1 MDGIVLLQAECK
13 ILLLF
18 GLGMLLKKLQLT
30 NAEADQFLS
39 DLLMNVLMPMNI
51 FVSFYQSMS
60 LEELS
65 TCGWLVPAGAL
76 VMAVVMLCARL
87 IPASVP
93 LARRRITE
101 YCMLISN
108 GSMVGIPL
116 VESMYGPTGVFYANM
131 FMVSTRILSN
141 ISGQYYFDTSSH
153 GNGVKQGLKN
163 FVRVLTGREFRGVLA
178 HTFTYLGLYLPLI
191 MAASVGEALI
201 LNKSFRGHGLFRTV
215 CYTPVITSWVA
226 AAVVWQWVLSGKYG
240 LLNQMLA
247 AVGIQGPAW
256 LSSATWAMPGIVLA
270 SVWKDTG
277 YYALMVLAA
286 LKSIDPG
293 YYEAADLDGASGA
306 RKFFSITLPLI
317 SPTLFLLIVI
327 NIIYGLQVFDSVLIM
342 TDGGPGGATT
352 VFLERIYKYA
362 FVQYKMGMAS
372 TYACI
377 LFVVL
382 LLFTAVQF
390 WMQKRWVNYDA

>member
-60 LEELS
+60 VEELS
-65 TCGWLVPAGAL
+65 SCGWLVPAGAL
-76 VMAVVMLCARL
+76 VVAVVMLCARL

-93 LARRRITE
+93 LARRRIAE

-163 FVRVLTGREFRGVLA
+163 FVRNPLNISMALGFLLNLLKVPVAVPVMGTCSSLA
-178 HTFTYLGLYLPLI
+178 ACMSP
-191 MAASVGEALI
+191 MAMILVGSTL
-201 LNKSFRGHGLFRTV
+201 LDTFRTV
-215 CYTPVITSWVA
+215 SLSQIFSGQVLGVSLFRLMASPYITLAACRLLGVQGVQCA
-226 AAVVWQWVLSGKYG
+226 AAVLINAAPVVNTATIYCQKYHGDMGFTNACVFVSTMLSF
-240 LLNQMLA
+240 
-247 AVGIQGPAW
+247 VTFW
-256 LSSATWAMPGIVLA
+256 LI
-270 SVWKDTG
+270 
-277 YYALMVLAA
+277 
-286 LKSIDPG
+286 
-293 YYEAADLDGASGA
+293 
-306 RKFFSITLPLI
+306 RF
-317 SPTLFLLIVI
+317 
-327 NIIYGLQVFDSVLIM
+327 
-342 TDGGPGGATT
+342 
-352 VFLERIYKYA
+352 
-362 FVQYKMGMAS
+362 
-372 TYACI
+372 
-377 LFVVL
+377 
-382 LLFTAVQF
+382 
-390 WMQKRWVNYDA
+390 

>member
-60 LEELS
+60 VEELS
-65 TCGWLVPAGAL
+65 SCGWLVPAGAL
-76 VMAVVMLCARL
+76 VVAVVMLCARL

-93 LARRRITE
+93 LARRRIAE

-163 FVRVLTGREFRGVLA
+163 FVRNHLNISMALGFLLNLLKVPVAVPVMGTCSSLA
-178 HTFTYLGLYLPLI
+178 ACMSP
-191 MAASVGEALI
+191 MAMILVGSTL
-201 LNKSFRGHGLFRTV
+201 LDTFRTV
-215 CYTPVITSWVA
+215 SLSQIFSGQVLGVSLFRLLASPYITLAACRLLGVQGVQCA
-226 AAVVWQWVLSGKYG
+226 AAVLINAAPVVNTATIYCQKYHGDMGFTNACVFVSTMLSF
-240 LLNQMLA
+240 
-247 AVGIQGPAW
+247 VTFW
-256 LSSATWAMPGIVLA
+256 LI
-270 SVWKDTG
+270 
-277 YYALMVLAA
+277 
-286 LKSIDPG
+286 
-293 YYEAADLDGASGA
+293 
-306 RKFFSITLPLI
+306 RF
-317 SPTLFLLIVI
+317 
-327 NIIYGLQVFDSVLIM
+327 
-342 TDGGPGGATT
+342 
-352 VFLERIYKYA
+352 
-362 FVQYKMGMAS
+362 
-372 TYACI
+372 
-377 LFVVL
+377 
-382 LLFTAVQF
+382 
-390 WMQKRWVNYDA
+390 

>member
-60 LEELS
+60 VEELS
-65 TCGWLVPAGAL
+65 SCGWLVPAGAL
-76 VMAVVMLCARL
+76 VVAVVMLCARL
-87 IPASVP
+87 IPASVS
-93 LARRRITE
+93 LARRRIAE

-163 FVRVLTGREFRGVLA
+163 FVRNPLNISMALGFLLNLLKVPVAVPVMGTCSSLA
-178 HTFTYLGLYLPLI
+178 ACMSP
-191 MAASVGEALI
+191 MAMILVGSTL
-201 LNKSFRGHGLFRTV
+201 LDTFRTV
-215 CYTPVITSWVA
+215 SLSQIFSGQVLGVSLFRLLASPYITLAACRLLGVQGVQCA
-226 AAVVWQWVLSGKYG
+226 AAVLINAAPVVNTATIYCQKYHGDMGFTNACVFVSTMLSF
-240 LLNQMLA
+240 
-247 AVGIQGPAW
+247 VTFW
-256 LSSATWAMPGIVLA
+256 LI
-270 SVWKDTG
+270 
-277 YYALMVLAA
+277 
-286 LKSIDPG
+286 
-293 YYEAADLDGASGA
+293 
-306 RKFFSITLPLI
+306 RF
-317 SPTLFLLIVI
+317 
-327 NIIYGLQVFDSVLIM
+327 
-342 TDGGPGGATT
+342 
-352 VFLERIYKYA
+352 
-362 FVQYKMGMAS
+362 
-372 TYACI
+372 
-377 LFVVL
+377 
-382 LLFTAVQF
+382 
-390 WMQKRWVNYDA
+390 

>member
-18 GLGMLLKKLQLT
+18 CLGMLLKKLQLT

-60 LEELS
+60 VEELS
-65 TCGWLVPAGAL
+65 SCGWLVPAGAL
-76 VMAVVMLCARL
+76 VVAVVMLCARL

-93 LARRRITE
+93 LARRRIAE

-163 FVRVLTGREFRGVLA
+163 FVRNPLNISMALGFLLNLLKVPVAVPVMGTCSSLA
-178 HTFTYLGLYLPLI
+178 ACMSP
-191 MAASVGEALI
+191 MAMILVGSTL
-201 LNKSFRGHGLFRTV
+201 LDTFRTV
-215 CYTPVITSWVA
+215 SLSQIFSGQVLGVSLFRLLASPYITLAACRLLGVQGVQCA
-226 AAVVWQWVLSGKYG
+226 AAVLINAAPVVNTATIYCQKYHGDMGFTNACVFVSTMLSF
-240 LLNQMLA
+240 
-247 AVGIQGPAW
+247 VTFW
-256 LSSATWAMPGIVLA
+256 LI
-270 SVWKDTG
+270 
-277 YYALMVLAA
+277 
-286 LKSIDPG
+286 
-293 YYEAADLDGASGA
+293 
-306 RKFFSITLPLI
+306 RF
-317 SPTLFLLIVI
+317 
-327 NIIYGLQVFDSVLIM
+327 
-342 TDGGPGGATT
+342 
-352 VFLERIYKYA
+352 
-362 FVQYKMGMAS
+362 
-372 TYACI
+372 
-377 LFVVL
+377 
-382 LLFTAVQF
+382 
-390 WMQKRWVNYDA
+390 

>member
-30 NAEADQFLS
+30 NAEADRFLS

-60 LEELS
+60 VEELS
-65 TCGWLVPAGAL
+65 SCGWLVPAGAL
-76 VMAVVMLCARL
+76 VVAVVMLCARL

-93 LARRRITE
+93 LARRRIAE

-163 FVRVLTGREFRGVLA
+163 FVRNPLNISMALGFLLNLLKVPVAVSVMGTCSSLA
-178 HTFTYLGLYLPLI
+178 ACMSP
-191 MAASVGEALI
+191 MAMILVGSTL
-201 LNKSFRGHGLFRTV
+201 LDTFRTV
-215 CYTPVITSWVA
+215 SLSQIFSGQVLGVSLFRLLASPYITLAACRLLGVQGVQCA
-226 AAVVWQWVLSGKYG
+226 AAVLINAAPVVNTATIYCQKYHGDMGFTNACVFVSTMLSF
-240 LLNQMLA
+240 
-247 AVGIQGPAW
+247 VTFW
-256 LSSATWAMPGIVLA
+256 LI
-270 SVWKDTG
+270 
-277 YYALMVLAA
+277 
-286 LKSIDPG
+286 
-293 YYEAADLDGASGA
+293 
-306 RKFFSITLPLI
+306 RF
-317 SPTLFLLIVI
+317 
-327 NIIYGLQVFDSVLIM
+327 
-342 TDGGPGGATT
+342 
-352 VFLERIYKYA
+352 
-362 FVQYKMGMAS
+362 
-372 TYACI
+372 
-377 LFVVL
+377 
-382 LLFTAVQF
+382 
-390 WMQKRWVNYDA
+390 

>member
-60 LEELS
+60 VEELS
-65 TCGWLVPAGAL
+65 SCGWLVPAGAL
-76 VMAVVMLCARL
+76 VVAVVMLCARL

-93 LARRRITE
+93 LARRRIAE

-141 ISGQYYFDTSSH
+141 ISGQYYFDTSSR

-163 FVRVLTGREFRGVLA
+163 FVRNPLNISMALGFLLNLLKVPVAVPVMGTCSSLA
-178 HTFTYLGLYLPLI
+178 TCMSP
-191 MAASVGEALI
+191 MAMILVGSTL
-201 LNKSFRGHGLFRTV
+201 LDTFRTV
-215 CYTPVITSWVA
+215 SLSQIFSGQVLGVSLFRLLASPYITLAACCLLGVQGVQCA
-226 AAVVWQWVLSGKYG
+226 AAVLINAAPVVNTATIYCQKYHGDMGFTNACVFVSTMLSF
-240 LLNQMLA
+240 
-247 AVGIQGPAW
+247 VTFW
-256 LSSATWAMPGIVLA
+256 LI
-270 SVWKDTG
+270 
-277 YYALMVLAA
+277 
-286 LKSIDPG
+286 
-293 YYEAADLDGASGA
+293 
-306 RKFFSITLPLI
+306 RF
-317 SPTLFLLIVI
+317 
-327 NIIYGLQVFDSVLIM
+327 
-342 TDGGPGGATT
+342 
-352 VFLERIYKYA
+352 
-362 FVQYKMGMAS
+362 
-372 TYACI
+372 
-377 LFVVL
+377 
-382 LLFTAVQF
+382 
-390 WMQKRWVNYDA
+390 

>member
-76 VMAVVMLCARL
+76 VVAVVMLCARL

-93 LARRRITE
+93 LARRRIAE

-163 FVRVLTGREFRGVLA
+163 FVRNPLNISMALGFLLNLLKVPVAVPVMGMCSSLA
-178 HTFTYLGLYLPLI
+178 ACMSP
-191 MAASVGEALI
+191 MAMILVGSTL
-201 LNKSFRGHGLFRTV
+201 LDTFRTV
-215 CYTPVITSWVA
+215 SLSQIFSGQVFGVSLFRLLASPYITLAACRLLGVQGVQCA
-226 AAVVWQWVLSGKYG
+226 AAVLINAAPVVNTATIYCQKYHG
-240 LLNQMLA
+240 DMGFTN
-247 AVGIQGPAW
+247 VC
-256 LSSATWAMPGIVLA
+256 
-270 SVWKDTG
+270 
-277 YYALMVLAA
+277 
-286 LKSIDPG
+286 
-293 YYEAADLDGASGA
+293 
-306 RKFFSITLPLI
+306 
-317 SPTLFLLIVI
+317 LFL
-327 NIIYGLQVFDSVLIM
+327 Q
-342 TDGGPGGATT
+342 
-352 VFLERIYKYA
+352 
-362 FVQYKMGMAS
+362 
-372 TYACI
+372 CC
-377 LFVVL
+377 L
-382 LLFTAVQF
+382 L
-390 WMQKRWVNYDA
+390 

>member
-93 LARRRITE
+93 LARRRIAE

-116 VESMYGPTGVFYANM
+116 VESMYGPTGVFYANI

-163 FVRVLTGREFRGVLA
+163 FVRNPLNISMALGFLLNLLKVPVAVPVMGMCSSLA
-178 HTFTYLGLYLPLI
+178 ACMSP
-191 MAASVGEALI
+191 MAMILVGSTL
-201 LNKSFRGHGLFRTV
+201 LDTFRTV
-215 CYTPVITSWVA
+215 SLSQIFSGQVFGVSLFRLLASPYITLAACRLLGVQGVQCA
-226 AAVVWQWVLSGKYG
+226 AAVLINAAPVVNTATIYCQKYHGDMGFTNACVFVSSMLSF
-240 LLNQMLA
+240 
-247 AVGIQGPAW
+247 VTFW
-256 LSSATWAMPGIVLA
+256 LI
-270 SVWKDTG
+270 
-277 YYALMVLAA
+277 
-286 LKSIDPG
+286 
-293 YYEAADLDGASGA
+293 
-306 RKFFSITLPLI
+306 RF
-317 SPTLFLLIVI
+317 
-327 NIIYGLQVFDSVLIM
+327 
-342 TDGGPGGATT
+342 
-352 VFLERIYKYA
+352 
-362 FVQYKMGMAS
+362 
-372 TYACI
+372 
-377 LFVVL
+377 
-382 LLFTAVQF
+382 
-390 WMQKRWVNYDA
+390 

>member
-60 LEELS
+60 VEELS
-65 TCGWLVPAGAL
+65 SCGWLVPAGAL
-76 VMAVVMLCARL
+76 VVAVVMLCARL

-93 LARRRITE
+93 LARRRIAE

-141 ISGQYYFDTSSH
+141 ISGQYYFDTSSR

-163 FVRVLTGREFRGVLA
+163 FVRNPLNISMALGFLLNLLKVPVAIPVMGTCSSLA
-178 HTFTYLGLYLPLI
+178 ACMSP
-191 MAASVGEALI
+191 MAMILVGSTL
-201 LNKSFRGHGLFRTV
+201 LDTFRTV
-215 CYTPVITSWVA
+215 SLSQIFSGQVLGVSLFRLLASPYITLAACRLLGVQGVQCA
-226 AAVVWQWVLSGKYG
+226 AAVLINAAPVVNTATIYCQKYHGDMGFTNACVFVSTMLSF
-240 LLNQMLA
+240 
-247 AVGIQGPAW
+247 VTFW
-256 LSSATWAMPGIVLA
+256 LI
-270 SVWKDTG
+270 
-277 YYALMVLAA
+277 
-286 LKSIDPG
+286 
-293 YYEAADLDGASGA
+293 
-306 RKFFSITLPLI
+306 RF
-317 SPTLFLLIVI
+317 
-327 NIIYGLQVFDSVLIM
+327 
-342 TDGGPGGATT
+342 
-352 VFLERIYKYA
+352 
-362 FVQYKMGMAS
+362 
-372 TYACI
+372 
-377 LFVVL
+377 
-382 LLFTAVQF
+382 
-390 WMQKRWVNYDA
+390 

>member
-60 LEELS
+60 VEELS
-65 TCGWLVPAGAL
+65 SCGWLVPAGAL
-76 VMAVVMLCARL
+76 VVAVVMLCARL

-93 LARRRITE
+93 LARRRIAE

-163 FVRVLTGREFRGVLA
+163 FVRNPLNISMALGFLLNLLKVPVAVPVMGTCSSLA
-178 HTFTYLGLYLPLI
+178 ACMSP
-191 MAASVGEALI
+191 MAMILVGSTL
-201 LNKSFRGHGLFRTV
+201 LDTFRTV
-215 CYTPVITSWVA
+215 SLSQIFSGQVLGVSLFRLLASPYITLAACRLLGVQGVQCA
-226 AAVVWQWVLSGKYG
+226 AAVLINAAPVVNTATIYCQKYHGDMGFTNACVFVSTMLSF
-240 LLNQMLA
+240 
-247 AVGIQGPAW
+247 VTFW
-256 LSSATWAMPGIVLA
+256 LI
-270 SVWKDTG
+270 
-277 YYALMVLAA
+277 
-286 LKSIDPG
+286 
-293 YYEAADLDGASGA
+293 
-306 RKFFSITLPLI
+306 RF
-317 SPTLFLLIVI
+317 
-327 NIIYGLQVFDSVLIM
+327 
-342 TDGGPGGATT
+342 
-352 VFLERIYKYA
+352 
-362 FVQYKMGMAS
+362 
-372 TYACI
+372 
-377 LFVVL
+377 
-382 LLFTAVQF
+382 
-390 WMQKRWVNYDA
+390 

>member
-60 LEELS
+60 VEELS
-65 TCGWLVPAGAL
+65 SCGWLVPAGAL
-76 VMAVVMLCARL
+76 VVAVVMLCARL

-93 LARRRITE
+93 LARRRIAE

-163 FVRVLTGREFRGVLA
+163 FVRNPLNISMALGFLFNLLKVPVAVPVMGTCSSLA
-178 HTFTYLGLYLPLI
+178 ACMSP
-191 MAASVGEALI
+191 MAMILVGSTL
-201 LNKSFRGHGLFRTV
+201 LDTFRTV
-215 CYTPVITSWVA
+215 SLSQIFSGQVFGVSLFRLLASPYITLAACRLLGVQGVQCA
-226 AAVVWQWVLSGKYG
+226 AAVLINAAPVVNTATIYCQKYHGDMGFTNACVFVSTMLSF
-240 LLNQMLA
+240 
-247 AVGIQGPAW
+247 VTFW
-256 LSSATWAMPGIVLA
+256 LI
-270 SVWKDTG
+270 
-277 YYALMVLAA
+277 
-286 LKSIDPG
+286 
-293 YYEAADLDGASGA
+293 
-306 RKFFSITLPLI
+306 RF
-317 SPTLFLLIVI
+317 
-327 NIIYGLQVFDSVLIM
+327 
-342 TDGGPGGATT
+342 
-352 VFLERIYKYA
+352 
-362 FVQYKMGMAS
+362 
-372 TYACI
+372 
-377 LFVVL
+377 
-382 LLFTAVQF
+382 
-390 WMQKRWVNYDA
+390 

>member
-60 LEELS
+60 VEELS
-65 TCGWLVPAGAL
+65 SCGWLVPAGAL
-76 VMAVVMLCARL
+76 VVAVVMLCARL

-93 LARRRITE
+93 LARRRIAE

-163 FVRVLTGREFRGVLA
+163 FVRNPLNISMALGFLLNLLKVPVAVSVMGTCSSLA
-178 HTFTYLGLYLPLI
+178 ACMSP
-191 MAASVGEALI
+191 MAMILVGSTL
-201 LNKSFRGHGLFRTV
+201 LDTFRTV
-215 CYTPVITSWVA
+215 SLSQIFSGQVLGVSLFRLLASPYITLAACRLLGVQGVQCA
-226 AAVVWQWVLSGKYG
+226 AAVLINAAPVVNTATIYCQKYHGDMGFTNACVFVSTMLSF
-240 LLNQMLA
+240 
-247 AVGIQGPAW
+247 VTFW
-256 LSSATWAMPGIVLA
+256 LI
-270 SVWKDTG
+270 
-277 YYALMVLAA
+277 
-286 LKSIDPG
+286 
-293 YYEAADLDGASGA
+293 
-306 RKFFSITLPLI
+306 RF
-317 SPTLFLLIVI
+317 
-327 NIIYGLQVFDSVLIM
+327 
-342 TDGGPGGATT
+342 
-352 VFLERIYKYA
+352 
-362 FVQYKMGMAS
+362 
-372 TYACI
+372 
-377 LFVVL
+377 
-382 LLFTAVQF
+382 
-390 WMQKRWVNYDA
+390 

>member
-18 GLGMLLKKLQLT
+18 GLGMVLKKLQLT

-60 LEELS
+60 VEELS
-65 TCGWLVPAGAL
+65 SCGWLVPAGAL
-76 VMAVVMLCARL
+76 VVAVVMLCARL

-93 LARRRITE
+93 LARRRIAE

-163 FVRVLTGREFRGVLA
+163 FVRNPLNISMALGFLLNLLKVPVAVPVMGTCSSLA
-178 HTFTYLGLYLPLI
+178 ACMSP
-191 MAASVGEALI
+191 MAMILVGSTL
-201 LNKSFRGHGLFRTV
+201 LDTFRTV
-215 CYTPVITSWVA
+215 SLSQIFSGQVLGVSLFRLLASPYITLAACRLLGVQGVQCA
-226 AAVVWQWVLSGKYG
+226 AAVLINAAPVVNTATIYCQKYHGDMGFTNACVFVSTMLSF
-240 LLNQMLA
+240 
-247 AVGIQGPAW
+247 VTFW
-256 LSSATWAMPGIVLA
+256 LI
-270 SVWKDTG
+270 
-277 YYALMVLAA
+277 
-286 LKSIDPG
+286 
-293 YYEAADLDGASGA
+293 
-306 RKFFSITLPLI
+306 RF
-317 SPTLFLLIVI
+317 
-327 NIIYGLQVFDSVLIM
+327 
-342 TDGGPGGATT
+342 
-352 VFLERIYKYA
+352 
-362 FVQYKMGMAS
+362 
-372 TYACI
+372 
-377 LFVVL
+377 
-382 LLFTAVQF
+382 
-390 WMQKRWVNYDA
+390 

>member
-60 LEELS
+60 VEELS
-65 TCGWLVPAGAL
+65 SCGWLVPAGAL
-76 VMAVVMLCARL
+76 VVAVVMLCARL

-93 LARRRITE
+93 LARRRIAE

-163 FVRVLTGREFRGVLA
+163 FVRNPLNISMALGFLFNLLKVPVAVPVMGTCSSLA
-178 HTFTYLGLYLPLI
+178 ACMSP
-191 MAASVGEALI
+191 MAMILVGSTL
-201 LNKSFRGHGLFRTV
+201 LDTFRTV
-215 CYTPVITSWVA
+215 SLSQIFSGQVLGVSLFRLLASPYITLAACRLLGVQGVQCA
-226 AAVVWQWVLSGKYG
+226 AAVLINAAPVVNTATIYCQKYHGDMGFTNACVFVSTMLSF
-240 LLNQMLA
+240 
-247 AVGIQGPAW
+247 VTFW
-256 LSSATWAMPGIVLA
+256 LI
-270 SVWKDTG
+270 
-277 YYALMVLAA
+277 
-286 LKSIDPG
+286 
-293 YYEAADLDGASGA
+293 
-306 RKFFSITLPLI
+306 RF
-317 SPTLFLLIVI
+317 
-327 NIIYGLQVFDSVLIM
+327 
-342 TDGGPGGATT
+342 
-352 VFLERIYKYA
+352 
-362 FVQYKMGMAS
+362 
-372 TYACI
+372 
-377 LFVVL
+377 
-382 LLFTAVQF
+382 
-390 WMQKRWVNYDA
+390 

>member
-18 GLGMLLKKLQLT
+18 GLGMLLKKLPLT

-93 LARRRITE
+93 LARRRIAE

-116 VESMYGPTGVFYANM
+116 VESMYGPTGVFYANI

-163 FVRVLTGREFRGVLA
+163 FVRNPLNISMALGFLLNLLKVPVAVPVMGMCSSLA
-178 HTFTYLGLYLPLI
+178 ACMSP
-191 MAASVGEALI
+191 MAMILVGSTL
-201 LNKSFRGHGLFRTV
+201 LDTFRTV
-215 CYTPVITSWVA
+215 SLSQIFSGQVFGVSLFRLLASPYITLAACRLLGVQGVQCA
-226 AAVVWQWVLSGKYG
+226 AAVLINAAPVVNTATIYCQKYHGDMGFTNACVFVSSMLSF
-240 LLNQMLA
+240 
-247 AVGIQGPAW
+247 VTFW
-256 LSSATWAMPGIVLA
+256 LI
-270 SVWKDTG
+270 
-277 YYALMVLAA
+277 
-286 LKSIDPG
+286 
-293 YYEAADLDGASGA
+293 
-306 RKFFSITLPLI
+306 RF
-317 SPTLFLLIVI
+317 
-327 NIIYGLQVFDSVLIM
+327 
-342 TDGGPGGATT
+342 
-352 VFLERIYKYA
+352 
-362 FVQYKMGMAS
+362 
-372 TYACI
+372 
-377 LFVVL
+377 
-382 LLFTAVQF
+382 
-390 WMQKRWVNYDA
+390 

>member
-76 VMAVVMLCARL
+76 VVAVVMLCARL

-93 LARRRITE
+93 LARRRIAE

-116 VESMYGPTGVFYANM
+116 VESMYGPTGVFYANI

-153 GNGVKQGLKN
+153 GNGVKHGVKQGLKN
-163 FVRVLTGREFRGVLA
+163 FVRNPLNISMALGFLLNLLKVPVAVPVMGMCSSLA
-178 HTFTYLGLYLPLI
+178 ACMSP
-191 MAASVGEALI
+191 MAMILVGSTL
-201 LNKSFRGHGLFRTV
+201 LDTFRTV
-215 CYTPVITSWVA
+215 SLSQIFSGQVFGVSLFRLLASPYIT
-226 AAVVWQWVLSGKYG
+226 
-240 LLNQMLA
+240 LA
-247 AVGIQGPAW
+247 ARC
-256 LSSATWAMPGIVLA
+256 
-270 SVWKDTG
+270 
-277 YYALMVLAA
+277 
-286 LKSIDPG
+286 KSG
-293 YYEAADLDGASGA
+293 
-306 RKFFSITLPLI
+306 RRTFK
-317 SPTLFLLIVI
+317 
-327 NIIYGLQVFDSVLIM
+327 
-342 TDGGPGGATT
+342 
-352 VFLERIYKYA
+352 
-362 FVQYKMGMAS
+362 
-372 TYACI
+372 
-377 LFVVL
+377 
-382 LLFTAVQF
+382 
-390 WMQKRWVNYDA
+390 

>member
-51 FVSFYQSMS
+51 SVSFYQSMS

-93 LARRRITE
+93 LARRRIAE

-116 VESMYGPTGVFYANM
+116 VESMYGPTGVFYANI

-163 FVRVLTGREFRGVLA
+163 FVRNPLNISMALGFLLNLLKVPVAVPVMGMCSSLA
-178 HTFTYLGLYLPLI
+178 ACMSP
-191 MAASVGEALI
+191 MAMILVGSTL
-201 LNKSFRGHGLFRTV
+201 LDTFRTV
-215 CYTPVITSWVA
+215 SLSQIFSGQVFGVSLFRLLASPYITLAACRLLGVQGVQCA
-226 AAVVWQWVLSGKYG
+226 AAVLINAAPVVNTATIYCQKYHGDMGFTNACVFVSSMLSF
-240 LLNQMLA
+240 
-247 AVGIQGPAW
+247 VTFW
-256 LSSATWAMPGIVLA
+256 LI
-270 SVWKDTG
+270 
-277 YYALMVLAA
+277 
-286 LKSIDPG
+286 
-293 YYEAADLDGASGA
+293 
-306 RKFFSITLPLI
+306 RF
-317 SPTLFLLIVI
+317 
-327 NIIYGLQVFDSVLIM
+327 
-342 TDGGPGGATT
+342 
-352 VFLERIYKYA
+352 
-362 FVQYKMGMAS
+362 
-372 TYACI
+372 
-377 LFVVL
+377 
-382 LLFTAVQF
+382 
-390 WMQKRWVNYDA
+390 

>member
-1 MDGIVLLQAECK
+1 MDSIVLLQAECK

-93 LARRRITE
+93 LARRRIAE

-116 VESMYGPTGVFYANM
+116 VESMYGPTGVFYANI

-163 FVRVLTGREFRGVLA
+163 FVRNPLNISMALGFLLNLLKVPVAVPVMGMCSSLA
-178 HTFTYLGLYLPLI
+178 ACMSP
-191 MAASVGEALI
+191 MAMILVGSTL
-201 LNKSFRGHGLFRTV
+201 LDTFRTV
-215 CYTPVITSWVA
+215 SLSQIFSGQVFGVSLFRLLASPYITLAACRLLGVQGVQCA
-226 AAVVWQWVLSGKYG
+226 AAVLINAAPVVNTATIYCQKYHGDMGFTNACVFVSSMLSF
-240 LLNQMLA
+240 
-247 AVGIQGPAW
+247 VTFW
-256 LSSATWAMPGIVLA
+256 LI
-270 SVWKDTG
+270 
-277 YYALMVLAA
+277 
-286 LKSIDPG
+286 
-293 YYEAADLDGASGA
+293 
-306 RKFFSITLPLI
+306 RF
-317 SPTLFLLIVI
+317 
-327 NIIYGLQVFDSVLIM
+327 
-342 TDGGPGGATT
+342 
-352 VFLERIYKYA
+352 
-362 FVQYKMGMAS
+362 
-372 TYACI
+372 
-377 LFVVL
+377 
-382 LLFTAVQF
+382 
-390 WMQKRWVNYDA
+390 

>member
-60 LEELS
+60 VEELS
-65 TCGWLVPAGAL
+65 SCGWLVPAGAL
-76 VMAVVMLCARL
+76 VVAVVMLCARL

-93 LARRRITE
+93 LARRRIAE

-163 FVRVLTGREFRGVLA
+163 FVRNPLNISMALGFLLNLLKVPVAVPVMGTCSSLA
-178 HTFTYLGLYLPLI
+178 ACMSP
-191 MAASVGEALI
+191 MAMILVGSTL
-201 LNKSFRGHGLFRTV
+201 LDTFRTV
-215 CYTPVITSWVA
+215 SLSQIFSGQVLGVSLFRLLASPYITLAACHLLGVQGVQCA
-226 AAVVWQWVLSGKYG
+226 AAVLINAAPVVNTATIYCQKYHGDMGFTNACVFVSTMLSF
-240 LLNQMLA
+240 
-247 AVGIQGPAW
+247 VTFW
-256 LSSATWAMPGIVLA
+256 LI
-270 SVWKDTG
+270 
-277 YYALMVLAA
+277 
-286 LKSIDPG
+286 
-293 YYEAADLDGASGA
+293 
-306 RKFFSITLPLI
+306 RF
-317 SPTLFLLIVI
+317 
-327 NIIYGLQVFDSVLIM
+327 
-342 TDGGPGGATT
+342 
-352 VFLERIYKYA
+352 
-362 FVQYKMGMAS
+362 
-372 TYACI
+372 
-377 LFVVL
+377 
-382 LLFTAVQF
+382 
-390 WMQKRWVNYDA
+390 

>member
-60 LEELS
+60 VEELS
-65 TCGWLVPAGAL
+65 SCGWLVPAGAL
-76 VMAVVMLCARL
+76 VVAVVMLCARL

-93 LARRRITE
+93 LARRRIAE

-141 ISGQYYFDTSSH
+141 ISGQYYFDTSSR

-163 FVRVLTGREFRGVLA
+163 FVRNPLNISMALGFLLNLLKVPVAVPVMGTCSSLA
-178 HTFTYLGLYLPLI
+178 ACMSP
-191 MAASVGEALI
+191 MAMILVGSTL
-201 LNKSFRGHGLFRTV
+201 LDTFRTV
-215 CYTPVITSWVA
+215 SLSQIFSSQVLGVSLFRLLASPYITLAACRLLGVQGVQCA
-226 AAVVWQWVLSGKYG
+226 AAVLINAAPVVNTATIYCQKYHGDMGFTNACVFVSTMLSF
-240 LLNQMLA
+240 
-247 AVGIQGPAW
+247 VTFW
-256 LSSATWAMPGIVLA
+256 LI
-270 SVWKDTG
+270 
-277 YYALMVLAA
+277 
-286 LKSIDPG
+286 
-293 YYEAADLDGASGA
+293 
-306 RKFFSITLPLI
+306 RF
-317 SPTLFLLIVI
+317 
-327 NIIYGLQVFDSVLIM
+327 
-342 TDGGPGGATT
+342 
-352 VFLERIYKYA
+352 
-362 FVQYKMGMAS
+362 
-372 TYACI
+372 
-377 LFVVL
+377 
-382 LLFTAVQF
+382 
-390 WMQKRWVNYDA
+390 

>member
-60 LEELS
+60 VEELS
-65 TCGWLVPAGAL
+65 SCGWLVPAGAL
-76 VMAVVMLCARL
+76 VVAVVMLCARL

-93 LARRRITE
+93 LARRRIAE

-141 ISGQYYFDTSSH
+141 ISGQYYFDTSSR

-163 FVRVLTGREFRGVLA
+163 FVRNPLNISMALGFLLNLLKVPVAAPVMGTCSSLA
-178 HTFTYLGLYLPLI
+178 ACMSP
-191 MAASVGEALI
+191 MAMILVGSTL
-201 LNKSFRGHGLFRTV
+201 LDTFRTV
-215 CYTPVITSWVA
+215 SLSQIFSGQVLGVSLFRLLASPYITLAACRLLGVQGVQCA
-226 AAVVWQWVLSGKYG
+226 AAVLINAAPVVNTATIYCQKYHGDMGFTNACVFVSTMLSF
-240 LLNQMLA
+240 
-247 AVGIQGPAW
+247 VTFW
-256 LSSATWAMPGIVLA
+256 LI
-270 SVWKDTG
+270 
-277 YYALMVLAA
+277 
-286 LKSIDPG
+286 
-293 YYEAADLDGASGA
+293 
-306 RKFFSITLPLI
+306 RF
-317 SPTLFLLIVI
+317 
-327 NIIYGLQVFDSVLIM
+327 
-342 TDGGPGGATT
+342 
-352 VFLERIYKYA
+352 
-362 FVQYKMGMAS
+362 
-372 TYACI
+372 
-377 LFVVL
+377 
-382 LLFTAVQF
+382 
-390 WMQKRWVNYDA
+390 

>member
-60 LEELS
+60 VEELS
-65 TCGWLVPAGAL
+65 SCGWLVPAGAL
-76 VMAVVMLCARL
+76 VVAVVMLCARL

-93 LARRRITE
+93 LARRRIAE

-163 FVRVLTGREFRGVLA
+163 FMRNPLNISMALGFLLNLLKVPVAVPVMGTCSSLA
-178 HTFTYLGLYLPLI
+178 ACMSP
-191 MAASVGEALI
+191 MAMILVGSTL
-201 LNKSFRGHGLFRTV
+201 LDTFRTV
-215 CYTPVITSWVA
+215 SLSQIFSGQVLGVSLFRLLASPYITLAACRLLGVQGVQCA
-226 AAVVWQWVLSGKYG
+226 AAVLINAAPVVNTATIYCQKYHGDMGFTNACVFVSTMLSF
-240 LLNQMLA
+240 
-247 AVGIQGPAW
+247 VTFW
-256 LSSATWAMPGIVLA
+256 LI
-270 SVWKDTG
+270 
-277 YYALMVLAA
+277 
-286 LKSIDPG
+286 
-293 YYEAADLDGASGA
+293 
-306 RKFFSITLPLI
+306 RF
-317 SPTLFLLIVI
+317 
-327 NIIYGLQVFDSVLIM
+327 
-342 TDGGPGGATT
+342 
-352 VFLERIYKYA
+352 
-362 FVQYKMGMAS
+362 
-372 TYACI
+372 
-377 LFVVL
+377 
-382 LLFTAVQF
+382 
-390 WMQKRWVNYDA
+390 

>member
-60 LEELS
+60 VEELS
-65 TCGWLVPAGAL
+65 SCGWLVPAGAL
-76 VMAVVMLCARL
+76 VVAVVMLCARL

-93 LARRRITE
+93 LARRRIAE

-163 FVRVLTGREFRGVLA
+163 FVRNPLNISMALGFLLNLLKVPVAVPVMGTCSSLA
-178 HTFTYLGLYLPLI
+178 ACMSP
-191 MAASVGEALI
+191 MAMILVGSTL
-201 LNKSFRGHGLFRTV
+201 LDTFRTV
-215 CYTPVITSWVA
+215 SLSQIFSGQVLGVSLFRLLASPYITLAACRLLGVQGVQCA
-226 AAVVWQWVLSGKYG
+226 AAVLINAAPVVNTATIYCQKYHGDMGFTNACVFVSTMLSF
-240 LLNQMLA
+240 
-247 AVGIQGPAW
+247 VTFW
-256 LSSATWAMPGIVLA
+256 
-270 SVWKDTG
+270 
-277 YYALMVLAA
+277 
-286 LKSIDPG
+286 
-293 YYEAADLDGASGA
+293 
-306 RKFFSITLPLI
+306 LI
-317 SPTLFLLIVI
+317 SF
-327 NIIYGLQVFDSVLIM
+327 
-342 TDGGPGGATT
+342 
-352 VFLERIYKYA
+352 
-362 FVQYKMGMAS
+362 
-372 TYACI
+372 
-377 LFVVL
+377 
-382 LLFTAVQF
+382 
-390 WMQKRWVNYDA
+390 

>member
-60 LEELS
+60 VEELS
-65 TCGWLVPAGAL
+65 SCGWLVPAGAL
-76 VMAVVMLCARL
+76 VVAVVMLCARL

-93 LARRRITE
+93 LARRRIAE

-141 ISGQYYFDTSSH
+141 ISGQYYFDTSSR

-163 FVRVLTGREFRGVLA
+163 FVRNPLNISMALGFLLNLLKVPVAVPVMGTCSSLA
-178 HTFTYLGLYLPLI
+178 ACMSP
-191 MAASVGEALI
+191 MAMILVGSTL
-201 LNKSFRGHGLFRTV
+201 LDTFRTV
-215 CYTPVITSWVA
+215 SLSQIFSGQVLGVSLFRLLASPYITLAACRLLGVQGVQCA
-226 AAVVWQWVLSGKYG
+226 AAVLINAAPVVNTATIYCQKYHGDMGFTNACVFVSTMLSF
-240 LLNQMLA
+240 
-247 AVGIQGPAW
+247 VTFW
-256 LSSATWAMPGIVLA
+256 LI
-270 SVWKDTG
+270 
-277 YYALMVLAA
+277 
-286 LKSIDPG
+286 
-293 YYEAADLDGASGA
+293 
-306 RKFFSITLPLI
+306 RF
-317 SPTLFLLIVI
+317 
-327 NIIYGLQVFDSVLIM
+327 
-342 TDGGPGGATT
+342 
-352 VFLERIYKYA
+352 
-362 FVQYKMGMAS
+362 
-372 TYACI
+372 
-377 LFVVL
+377 
-382 LLFTAVQF
+382 
-390 WMQKRWVNYDA
+390 

>member
-163 FVRVLTGREFRGVLA
+163 FVRNPLNISMA
-178 HTFTYLGLYLPLI
+178 LG
-191 MAASVGEALI
+191 
-201 LNKSFRGHGLFRTV
+201 F
-215 CYTPVITSWVA
+215 
-226 AAVVWQWVLSGKYG
+226 
-240 LLNQMLA
+240 LLNL
-247 AVGIQGPAW
+247 
-256 LSSATWAMPGIVLA
+256 
-270 SVWKDTG
+270 
-277 YYALMVLAA
+277 
-286 LKSIDPG
+286 
-293 YYEAADLDGASGA
+293 
-306 RKFFSITLPLI
+306 
-317 SPTLFLLIVI
+317 
-327 NIIYGLQVFDSVLIM
+327 
-342 TDGGPGGATT
+342 
-352 VFLERIYKYA
+352 
-362 FVQYKMGMAS
+362 
-372 TYACI
+372 
-377 LFVVL
+377 
-382 LLFTAVQF
+382 
-390 WMQKRWVNYDA
+390 